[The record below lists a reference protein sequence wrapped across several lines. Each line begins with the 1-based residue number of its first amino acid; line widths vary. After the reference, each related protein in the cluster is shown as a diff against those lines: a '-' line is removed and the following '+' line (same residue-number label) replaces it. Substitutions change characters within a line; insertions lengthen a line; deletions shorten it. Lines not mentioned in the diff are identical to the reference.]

1 MFKQSSTLQITLCL
15 LVFQLSSC
23 KLEEK
28 MVYFQNES
36 DSLSLQSN
44 FTPILQVDDFLS
56 IQIMGMDP
64 ESVLDFNLPSD
75 MANSGQNGYTQGG
88 ASKSGY
94 LIDADGTVT
103 LPVIGVF
110 PMAGLSRKEATLT
123 LQKRLEE
130 YTETPIVQIQILNY
144 KITVLGDVRT
154 PGTYKIPNERITIIE
169 ALGLAGDLKPTGERK
184 NVLVIREVD
193 GKKMEFRVDLTSKG
207 IFSSPVYYLRQN
219 DVVYVQPNVTSLSES
234 SLLRAT
240 GGIFLSLTSLIIT
253 TITLIT
259 QK

>member
-1 MFKQSSTLQITLCL
+1 MLKNSFILQITLCL
-15 LVFQLSSC
+15 LGFQLTSC
-23 KLEEK
+23 KMQEK

-36 DSLSLQSN
+36 DSLTVQATFS
-44 FTPILQVDDFLS
+44 PILQVDDFLS

-64 ESVLDFNLPSD
+64 ESLIDFNLPAE
-75 MANSGQNGYTQGG
+75 MTNAGQNGYTIG
-88 ASKSGY
+88 AAAKSGY
-94 LIDADGTVT
+94 LIDSDGTIN

-110 PMAGLSRKEATLT
+110 PMAGLSRKQATLN
-123 LQKRLEE
+123 LQERLEE
-130 YTETPIVQIQILNY
+130 YTESPIVQIQILNY

-169 ALGLAGDLKPTGERK
+169 AIGLAGDLKPTSERK

-193 GKKMEFRVDLTSKG
+193 GKKMEYRVDLTSKG

-219 DVVYVQPNVTSLSES
+219 DVVYVQPNVTALSES
-234 SLLRAT
+234 SFVRAT
-240 GGIFLSLTSLIIT
+240 GSIILSLTSLIIT

>member
-1 MFKQSSTLQITLCL
+1 MLKKSFILPVTLYL
-15 LVFQLSSC
+15 LVFQLTSC
-23 KLEEK
+23 KMKEK

-36 DSLSLQSN
+36 DSLSLQAN
-44 FTPILQVDDFLS
+44 FIPILQVDDFLS

-64 ESVLDFNLPSD
+64 ESVIDFNLPAE
-75 MANSGQNGYTQGG
+75 MANSGQNGYIQGT
-88 ASKSGY
+88 AAKSGY

-110 PMAGLSRKEATLT
+110 PIAGLSRKEATLM

-130 YTETPIVQIQILNY
+130 YTETPIVHIQILNY

-193 GKKMEFRVDLTSKG
+193 GKKVEYRVDLTNKG

-219 DVVYVQPNVTSLSES
+219 DVVYVQPNLTSLSES
-234 SLLRAT
+234 SFVRAT

-253 TITLIT
+253 TITLII